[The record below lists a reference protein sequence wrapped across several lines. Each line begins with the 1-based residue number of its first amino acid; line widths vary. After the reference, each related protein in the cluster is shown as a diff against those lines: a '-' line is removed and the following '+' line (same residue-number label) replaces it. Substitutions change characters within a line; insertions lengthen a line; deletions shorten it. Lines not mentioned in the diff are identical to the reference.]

1 MDLKLLRIYEA
12 LFEKFGPQHW
22 WPGDSPWEIAVGAML
37 TQQVSWTNV
46 EKAISNLKSA
56 NVLDLQNMV
65 NADPEQVREF
75 IKPVGFYNQKSK
87 RLLGFAYYVSEK
99 YGSIEKMLSGA
110 TSEVRKE
117 LLSINGIG
125 PETADSILLY
135 GSNHLTFVV
144 DAYSKRMARCVG
156 IMAEDYHDLKRIFES
171 ELPKDVALYN
181 EYHALIVRLGKEH
194 CKTKP
199 VCPSCPVAQYSMNGG

>member
-1 MDLKLLRIYEA
+1 MDLKLLRIYEV
-12 LFEKFGPQHW
+12 LFERFGHQHW

-37 TQQVSWTNV
+37 TQQVSWANV
-46 EKAISNLKSA
+46 EKAIKNLKSA
-56 NVLDLQNMV
+56 DFLELKKMA
-65 NADPEQVREF
+65 NADPEQIKEL

-87 RLLGFAYYVSEK
+87 RLLGFASYVSEK
-99 YGSIEKMLSGA
+99 YGSIERMLSG
-110 TSEVRKE
+110 TTTEVRNE

-135 GSNHLTFVV
+135 GGNHPTFVV
-144 DAYSKRMARCVG
+144 DAYTKRMAMCVG
-156 IMAEDYHDLKRIFES
+156 IAAEDYHDLKRIFES

-199 VCPSCPVAQYSMNGG
+199 VCSLCPVAPYSINGG